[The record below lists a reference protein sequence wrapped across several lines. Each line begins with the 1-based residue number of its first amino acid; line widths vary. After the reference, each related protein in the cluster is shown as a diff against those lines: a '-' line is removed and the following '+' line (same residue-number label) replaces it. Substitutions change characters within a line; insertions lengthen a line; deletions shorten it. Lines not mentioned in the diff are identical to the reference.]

1 MHNLLYHIDLK
12 EGEYDVES
20 CLLGIQKRT
29 TRQNS
34 REELNVSKNQLA
46 RADKILSTKQKS

>member
-20 CLLGIQKRT
+20 SFLGIQEST

-34 REELNVSKNQLA
+34 REELNVSKNPLA
-46 RADKILSTKQKS
+46 RADKIFSTKQKS